1 MNTDTHPMYE
11 WKTLP
16 WSKIERCVFKL
27 QKRIYKAS
35 QRDDIYQVHKLQK
48 LLIKSRYAK
57 LLAIRKVTQDNH
69 GAKTA
74 GVDGVKYL
82 TGKQRMRLSEEL
94 GLHHRAKPLRRVW
107 IPKPNSTEKRPL
119 GIPVMRDRVLQAL
132 LKLALEPEWE
142 ARFEPN
148 SYGFRPGRSAQDAI
162 AAIFN
167 CINQRAKWVLDADIE
182 KCFDRINH
190 QKLLDKVNTIPLFR
204 QMIKGWLKA
213 GILESDVFSE
223 TEAGTPQGGV
233 ISPLLANIA
242 LHGMEEYLGRIFRIR
257 RIGNGKFSQKITFIR
272 YADDFVVIHQD
283 REVLEQCR
291 KLLDE
296 WLAEIGLAMKPSKTR
311 LVHTL
316 HPIDDSKPGFDF
328 LGVTVRQF
336 PVGRTH
342 TGTDQRGNPLGY
354 KTIIKPSK
362 KSQTRHYQRMK
373 EIIYRQRASP
383 QESLIHELNSVIRG
397 WSLYYAG
404 QVSKDVYSRMDF
416 LLFKSLYRWATRRHG
431 GKHKKRIVRKYW
443 RLEKGRWRFETRKEV
458 KLQYHS
464 STPVVRHVKVK
475 GNRSPFDGDWIY
487 WGKRLGKYGGLTS
500 RRSSL
505 LKRQNFR
512 CAYCGLSFTAM
523 DLIEEDHLLPK
534 IVGGK
539 NDLRNCQLLHRH
551 CHDQKTTVD
560 GSYEARGSGIQR
572 GAV

>member
-35 QRDDIYQVHKLQK
+35 QRDDIYQEHKLQK

-74 GVDGVKYL
+74 GVDGVKHL
-82 TGKQRMRLSEEL
+82 TGKQRMKLSEEL
-94 GLHHRAKPLRRVW
+94 GLRHRAKPLRRVW

-142 ARFEPN
+142 AKFEPN

-257 RIGNGKFSQKITFIR
+257 RIGDGKFSQKITFIR

-283 REVLEQCR
+283 REAL
-291 KLLDE
+291 
-296 WLAEIGLAMKPSKTR
+296 
-311 LVHTL
+311 
-316 HPIDDSKPGFDF
+316 
-328 LGVTVRQF
+328 
-336 PVGRTH
+336 
-342 TGTDQRGNPLGY
+342 
-354 KTIIKPSK
+354 II
-362 KSQTRHYQRMK
+362 
-373 EIIYRQRASP
+373 
-383 QESLIHELNSVIRG
+383 LIS
-397 WSLYYAG
+397 
-404 QVSKDVYSRMDF
+404 
-416 LLFKSLYRWATRRHG
+416 
-431 GKHKKRIVRKYW
+431 
-443 RLEKGRWRFETRKEV
+443 
-458 KLQYHS
+458 
-464 STPVVRHVKVK
+464 
-475 GNRSPFDGDWIY
+475 
-487 WGKRLGKYGGLTS
+487 
-500 RRSSL
+500 
-505 LKRQNFR
+505 
-512 CAYCGLSFTAM
+512 
-523 DLIEEDHLLPK
+523 
-534 IVGGK
+534 
-539 NDLRNCQLLHRH
+539 
-551 CHDQKTTVD
+551 
-560 GSYEARGSGIQR
+560 
-572 GAV
+572 